1 MKLFINGDVTEGTP
15 EELSKYKK
23 LVESDVEENYFY
35 IAHGN
40 NQGIVVKKAN
50 LYKLS
55 YVDTIGNVYI
65 LRDEDIKT
73 ISNSDVERVF
83 SDSVEKDALLIYYLN
98 FNTFEKIYF

>member
-50 LYKLS
+50 LHKLS
-55 YVDTIGNVYI
+55 YVDTKGNVHI

-73 ISNSDVERVF
+73 ISNSDAKRVF

>member
-40 NQGIVVKKAN
+40 NQGIVVKKAS
-50 LYKLS
+50 LHKLS

-65 LRDEDIKT
+65 LRDEDIKV
-73 ISNSDVERVF
+73 ISNSDAKRVF